1 MWKGR
6 AWAVG
11 PGGRVV
17 RRKRLEKEQ
26 EELLAQIRLATH
38 TKATT
43 LYLLFTPFPNSGEKM
58 LENSHLV
65 INKVTGVLNSITES
79 LLAMVND
86 RYTLIKFYYKD
97 KERSFAYLSEVPL

>member
-1 MWKGR
+1 M
-6 AWAVG
+6 
-11 PGGRVV
+11 V

-26 EELLAQIRLATH
+26 EKLLAQIRLETH

-43 LYLLFTPFPNSGEKM
+43 LYLLFTPFSDSGEKM

-65 INKVTGVLNSITES
+65 INKVTGALNSITES

-86 RYTLIKFYYKD
+86 RYTLVKFY
-97 KERSFAYLSEVPL
+97 